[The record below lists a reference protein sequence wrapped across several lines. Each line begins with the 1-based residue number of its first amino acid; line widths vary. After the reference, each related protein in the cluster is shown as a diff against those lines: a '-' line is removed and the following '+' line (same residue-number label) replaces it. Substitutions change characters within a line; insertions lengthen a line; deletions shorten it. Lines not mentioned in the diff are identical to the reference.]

1 MYALVMFASKVGPSY
16 CFTSHKLNFNFR
28 TQGQGCR
35 TSGQA
40 SREMILNPAAF
51 SLFVVD
57 QTVEAPRPQVLSLK
71 ENKQKNTGTAY
82 ILTDQTKLNI
92 KGKTK

>member
-1 MYALVMFASKVGPSY
+1 MFASKVGPSY
-16 CFTSHKLNFNFR
+16 CFTSHKSNFNFR
-28 TQGQGCR
+28 TQGQGRR

-40 SREMILNPAAF
+40 SREMILNPSTF

-71 ENKQKNTGTAY
+71 ENKQKNTGTTY